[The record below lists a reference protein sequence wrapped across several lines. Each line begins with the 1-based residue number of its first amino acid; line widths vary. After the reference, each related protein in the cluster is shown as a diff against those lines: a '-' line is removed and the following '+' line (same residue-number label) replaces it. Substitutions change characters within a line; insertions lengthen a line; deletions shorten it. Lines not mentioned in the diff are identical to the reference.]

1 MHIEVGSFL
10 IQGGKNPEL
19 GWKGYWLAVL
29 CGADPLWPHLSFQ
42 APLSSSVWALTACC
56 RLHLVSGLHLS
67 VGFVQPPNSGALTL
81 CGGRELVNVSPHP
94 EKVVLFADG
103 PPGYSMSA
111 FNALICLH
119 T

>member
-1 MHIEVGSFL
+1 MGSFL
-10 IQGGKNPEL
+10 IQVGKNGEL
-19 GWKGYWLAVL
+19 GWKGCWLALL
-29 CGADPLWPHLSFQ
+29 CRADRLWPHLSFQ
-42 APLSSSVWALTACC
+42 APLTSSVRALTACC
-56 RLHLVSGLHLS
+56 RCNLVSGLHLS

-81 CGGRELVNVSPHP
+81 CGGRELVTVSPHP
-94 EKVVLFADG
+94 QKEILFDDG